1 MNQEDS
7 LVQYLNPAVRSYL
20 VNLVGE
26 QDLQDLQY
34 TYLELGYTDSELT
47 PFQNKMMAFTKQEL
61 GRLAQT
67 QTPTA
72 RLRLVRL
79 CETLVQFYLLNQGGD
94 TQQAL
99 AKINTFF
106 PAGLRFS
113 PHSGRLLFFPEQF
126 EAHSELLNEASYA
139 LVNQMGGVGLTVTAA
154 ASPVVEAETVATK
167 ESVAETSTAAEDA
180 DSLDEADSEAEDAD
194 SEAEDADA
202 ADERVLEDAES
213 FEDEP
218 TNDHDERIFE
228 ATESLA
234 EAQTAE
240 EHILED
246 ADETIDA
253 DFFEVEPSGE
263 PPSLDDVLAD
273 LGPPEEPAIEAGLEP
288 ELEPLGE
295 TKSAIDALAE
305 VKNRRL
311 KLLKKLQ
318 QTGS

>member
-180 DSLDEADSEAEDAD
+180 D
-194 SEAEDADA
+194 A